1 MSSNVTSG
9 MPREALFRRFSGPF
23 LGFIRLKGTHGLSE
37 AEVLFD
43 RIDRMDRIK
52 HERHPVDPA
61 GDPGARF
68 RTTYFHVFAWS
79 SEAAT
84 KRTTDNGQ

>member
-52 HERHPVDPA
+52 HERHPVDP
-61 GDPGARF
+61 GARF
-68 RTTYFHVFAWS
+68 RTTYFHSFALICTCAS
-79 SEAAT
+79 GFEP
-84 KRTTDNGQ
+84 